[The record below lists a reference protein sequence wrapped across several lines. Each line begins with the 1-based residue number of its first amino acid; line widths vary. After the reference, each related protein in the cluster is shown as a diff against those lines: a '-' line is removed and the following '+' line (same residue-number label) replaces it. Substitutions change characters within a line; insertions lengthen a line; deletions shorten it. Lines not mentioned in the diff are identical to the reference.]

1 MGISSGKTNIVTLQT
16 KKSSRAQNEVIMK
29 ERLSQLPPP
38 LQLIHDLSQSQ
49 FKSTIQNL
57 FDHVDDSLFELADK
71 AESNLEQ
78 NVFFESMRE
87 IRIHRRDME
96 KTFLCNLDTHFI
108 NVLSGRPTDVPDEL
122 HDSDSLDMDD
132 LSLVGK
138 EELEE
143 LVAIDSLVKKA
154 WLKNKSAIRSLG
166 DRINTIVSIGLS
178 ERNNPLTPRSLADS
192 FVDAASVLNIDI
204 KAKLVLFKLFDRYV
218 IQQLPSV
225 FKIVDQSLT
234 DQGVAAPIA
243 PRRQRASRHNLS
255 NANVS
260 NPNSS
265 VDAQNNQLAGGSS
278 ELRDSDGSG
287 PAAKALYDTLQSLLQ
302 VEPRQPQVQQAD
314 FSNTSYAN
322 NSSGNLSGNY
332 EVTEVSLALINALSQ
347 IQQQQVQQI
356 PPLGAVQSGAVQPA
370 LLSSSHI
377 KTAIQSTIQSPEG
390 ELLVDERSQDV
401 MKLVDMLFSFI
412 LEDKNLP
419 DPIKLLLARLQIPFI
434 KVALADDDFF
444 KKEGHPARRLLNEMA
459 MASIGWTG
467 DNGVEK
473 RDTLLTKIEATVSR
487 VLKDFDTNFELFTL
501 LLTDFIAFMEKER
514 RRVMLF
520 EKRAIDAE
528 AGKAKSE
535 IGRKEVDK
543 KLAQLTLNKDI
554 PKVFKEFVAGPW
566 SNILFLIYMRQ
577 GPSSKQWSNALNI
590 ASELVWSALPIEDD
604 THKVKLSMLLP
615 RLGAALKKSLESISF
630 NPAKQTQFLDV
641 FHEHYSSLFKNYRQQ
656 SLVEAPVEVSVN
668 VIVDDISV
676 DSISVD
682 SISDDS
688 VSEGKVSDDV
698 SIEKVNNALS
708 DTEKYLLEKKE
719 EEEGVRVKDE
729 STVLDSKVLDS
740 KVLGSKSFKN
750 ELSNEKLLDKVDSV
764 DEAAQADHAREVQK
778 ADTQYV
784 NLVDNFTI
792 GVWFEKQD
800 DDIVSYRCRLAAIIR
815 GTSKYI
821 FVNRAGV
828 KVAEETRETLA
839 VLLQQGKLRT
849 LDDGMLFDRALES
862 VITNLRSPK

>member
-1 MGISSGKTNIVTLQT
+1 MANSFGESNVVTLQT

-29 ERLSQLPPP
+29 ERLSQLPPS
-38 LQLIHDLSQSQ
+38 LQLIFDLSQSH

-57 FDHVDDSLFELADK
+57 FDHVDDSLFELADR

-96 KTFLCNLDTHFI
+96 KTFLHNTGTHFV
-108 NVLSGRPTDVPDEL
+108 NVLSGRQTDVPADL
-122 HDSDSLDMDD
+122 QDSDGLDVDD
-132 LSLVGK
+132 LSLVSK

-154 WLKNKSAIRSLG
+154 WLKNKSAIGSLSA
-166 DRINTIVSIGLS
+166 RINTIVSVGLS
-178 ERNNPLTPRSLADS
+178 ERNSPLTPRSLADS
-192 FVDAASVLNIDI
+192 FVDAVSIINIDI

-218 IQQLPSV
+218 IQELPSV

-234 DQGVAAPIA
+234 QQGIVAPAS
-243 PRRQRASRHNLS
+243 PRRQRASAANLS
-255 NANVS
+255 NSNLS
-260 NPNSS
+260 NPHAG
-265 VDAQNNQLAGGSS
+265 AQNNQLTNDSA
-278 ELRDSDGSG
+278 ELRDNATSAPD
-287 PAAKALYDTLQSLLQ
+287 AKALYDTLQSLLN
-302 VEPRQPQVQQAD
+302 VEPRQPQVQTD
-314 FSNTSYAN
+314 FSNAPYSN
-322 NSSGNLSGNY
+322 NLSGNY
-332 EVTEVSLALINALSQ
+332 AVTEVSLALINALSQ

-356 PPLGAVQSGAVQPA
+356 PPLGAVQSGEVQPT
-370 LLSSSHI
+370 LLSSSNI
-377 KTAIQSTIQSPEG
+377 KTAIQSTGG

-419 DPIKLLLARLQIPFI
+419 DPVKLLLARLQIPFI

-467 DNGVEK
+467 DLGAEK
-473 RDTLLTKIEATVSR
+473 RDTLLTKIESTVSR

-514 RRVMLF
+514 RRVLLF

-543 KLAQLTLNKDI
+543 KLAGLTQNKDI
-554 PKVFKEFVAGPW
+554 PRVFKEFIEGPW

-577 GPSSKQWSNALNI
+577 GPNSKQWLNALNI

-630 NPAKQTQFLDV
+630 NPAKQTQFLEV
-641 FHEHYSSLFKNYRQQ
+641 FHEHYSSLFKNYRQKP
-656 SLVEAPVEVSVN
+656 LFETPVETPVN
-668 VIVDDISV
+668 IIVDDISV
-676 DSISVD
+676 DDITDTTNKEAVEAT
-682 SISDDS
+682 SDKS
-688 VSEGKVSDDV
+688 
-698 SIEKVNNALS
+698 LS
-708 DTEKYLLEKKE
+708 EKKDKIVDE
-719 EEEGVRVKDE
+719 VGEKDE
-729 STVLDSKVLDS
+729 S
-740 KVLGSKSFKN
+740 KVLGSQVLETAVLESKPLES
-750 ELSNEKLLDKVDSV
+750 ELSNEQLLDKVD
-764 DEAAQADHAREVQK
+764 EAVSAQTAGEPQK
-778 ADTQYV
+778 AETQYI

-862 VITNLRSPK
+862 VITNLRTPK